1 MSQITIIGNKYLIYS
16 LEQLYEKKQQV
27 AIIIIRYIFLR
38 LWINVA
44 SHVTHFSAK
53 CSYLSTVLEIWHTK

>member
-1 MSQITIIGNKYLIYS
+1 MSQITIIGNEYLIYS
-16 LEQLYEKKQQV
+16 VEQLYEKKQQV

-44 SHVTHFSAK
+44 SHVTHFNAR
-53 CSYLSTVLEIWHTK
+53 CSYLSTVLETRHAK